1 MKILILFLLCFILMS
16 NQCTLKT
23 KGAMHYKAK
32 KIEIDENISPKKL
45 QLQDII
51 FLEENDDVII
61 NRIEGFEIFDDATK
75 LVLADPSKRIAV
87 LYDYIN
93 GKILKIVDSKTQN
106 YEWYDHFLD
115 TKPLAITSIRDDLK
129 FIPIS
134 ECSKYGIT
142 EEGVKLAQL
151 YYDIPKFINNR
162 IIISNFM
169 YAWAVSDNVKHNSIT
184 NRTVFSWYDDELNFE
199 KMVVPEVLIGSYIIP
214 GTFEILSNGDIIGT
228 SSNFVYHREDVMDS
242 LVTVARFDSTGK
254 LLGNIGYL
262 PEKYSE
268 NNLTYK
274 ELWKPL
280 ITSIND
286 SVFIAYP
293 RVNEIYAPGQHVRFS
308 LKNLPF
314 SNDSGLVYLYNYYR
328 MAKLHK
334 IQPNSKEVG
343 RLLPLSINYTFNSYG
358 NYGVIILVFDDS
370 DPMGFYYIAQEYDI
384 RGKLI
389 SHTKINDEPEN
400 QIRNFYF
407 DKVSNHLCL
416 VKKSKKGWSIEKRK
430 WL

>member
-1 MKILILFLLCFILMS
+1 MKMLIIFLLCFTLMS
-16 NQCTLKT
+16 NKCTLKT

-32 KIEIDENISPKKL
+32 RIEIDENISPKKL

-61 NRIEGFEIFDDATK
+61 NRIAGIEIFDDATK
-75 LVLADPSKRIAV
+75 LLIADDANRIAV
-87 LYDYIN
+87 LYDYNN
-93 GKILKIVDSKTQN
+93 GKILSIIDSKAQN
-106 YEWYDHFLD
+106 YEWYNHFLD
-115 TKPLAITSIRDDLK
+115 TKPVSNTSIRDDLRY
-129 FIPIS
+129 IPLH

-142 EEGVKLAQL
+142 EEGVKLARL
-151 YYDIPKFINNR
+151 HYFIPKSINNR
-162 IIISNFM
+162 IVISNLM
-169 YAWAVSDNVKHNSIT
+169 YIFSVSDNVRENVIE
-184 NRTVFSWYDDELNFE
+184 NRSGFCWYDNGLNFE
-199 KMVVPEVLIGSYIIP
+199 KMVVPEVLIGSHIIP
-214 GTFEILSNGDIIGT
+214 GTYDILSNGDVVGT
-228 SSNFVYHREDVMDS
+228 SSNFIYHREDVMDS

-268 NNLTYK
+268 NNLTYE

-358 NYGVIILVFDDS
+358 NFGVIILVFDDS

-400 QIRNFYF
+400 QIRNFVF
-407 DKVSNHLCL
+407 DKYNGFLCL
-416 VKKSKKGWSIEKRK
+416 IKKSKKGWSIEKRN